1 MRLLR
6 RKRSRKVRFVT
17 AGFVGGL
24 IAGVVIWSLQ
34 MKRSRRDLFS
44 TNALKRFAALGY
56 LGGHPSVETAQLLTE
71 YLRWESKPVLRR
83 KAQRL
88 LQRMEGGL
96 L

>member
-6 RKRSRKVRFVT
+6 RKRSRKGRFVT
-17 AGFVGGL
+17 AGFVGGM